1 MNILITGG
9 TGFVGKR
16 LVNSLKDKA
25 FANKVFV
32 ITRDP
37 QMYFNDQTEQLK
49 YITTNDFG
57 QISEEIANSVDVI
70 VNLAGE
76 NISNARWSEK
86 QKRKLTTSRVDRT
99 QKLLKQF
106 EDKQNLKKIISA
118 SAIGIYP
125 TNKSN
130 ELTEE
135 SELGEGFL
143 ADLCKQWEAAVTEF
157 NHPAK
162 KCIMRIGVVFGKG
175 GGALQKLWPIFKFG
189 LGGPVGLGKQV
200 MSWIHVD
207 DLVKAIEHFISKP
220 DSEGVYNLTS
230 PMPVSNAQ
238 FSKAFAKAFG
248 TPCLFPVPPIALKAA
263 MGEMST
269 IVLDGQTI
277 LPKRLESE
285 GFEFNHAQVE
295 KALEHIVNT

>member
-9 TGFVGKR
+9 TGFVGKK
-16 LVNSLKDKA
+16 LVNSLKDKS
-25 FANKVFV
+25 FVGKVYV

-37 QMYFNDQTEQLK
+37 QMYFNDQTDQLK
-49 YITTNDFG
+49 YITTNDSG
-57 QISEEIANSVDVI
+57 EISAEIADQIDVI

-86 QKRKLTTSRVDRT
+86 QKRRLTTSRVDRT

-106 EDKQNLKKIISA
+106 QNKENLKKIISA

-125 TNKSN
+125 INLSN
-130 ELTEE
+130 ELTED

-143 ADLCKQWEAAVTEF
+143 ADLCKKWESAVTEF

-175 GGALQKLWPIFKFG
+175 GGALEKLWPIFKLG

-207 DLVKAIEHFISKP
+207 DLVKAIEHFISNES
-220 DSEGVYNLTS
+220 SEGVYNLTS
-230 PMPVSNAQ
+230 PTPVSNAD
-238 FSKAFAKAFG
+238 FSKAFAKAFRR
-248 TPCLFPVPPIALKAA
+248 PSIFPVPPIALKAA

-285 GFEFNHAQVE
+285 GFQFNHGQVE